1 MPDKLFIKA
10 ASSLIIADAMESLR
24 EVAKKHYQTYSS
36 EYIENMLL
44 LSVLGHSI
52 ATGKDKQYL
61 VEVFTDLINMQNKD
75 DEDELINQAKELL

>member
-10 ASSLIIADAMESLR
+10 ASSLIIADAIENLR
-24 EVAKKHYQTYSS
+24 EVANTHYHTYST

-61 VEVFTDLINMQNKD
+61 VGVFTDLINMQNKD
-75 DEDELINQAKELL
+75 DEDELIDKARELL